1 MNQEKSAGAL
11 GIADYFE
18 VIIGSAHVDFSKPMT
33 QIYEIASSMLDV
45 APGEAVMV
53 GDNWSDDVGG
63 AGAAGIR
70 GILLDRDAEPL
81 PGTDAISDLYGVVD
95 LLRSE

>member
-1 MNQEKSAGAL
+1 MAGAL

-18 VIIGSAHVDFSKPMT
+18 VIVGSAHVGFNKLMP
-33 QIYEIASSMLDV
+33 QVYELALSLLGIE
-45 APGEAVMV
+45 PGDAVMV
-53 GDNWSDDVGG
+53 GDNWTDDVGG

-70 GILLDRDAEPL
+70 GILLGRDTEPL
-81 PGTDAISDLYGVVD
+81 PRTEMISELFGVVD